1 MRLLSDLRVGL
12 RLGLGFALLLLLML
26 AMGGFSASRVSQVQ
40 SKVDD
45 LATNWLPS
53 TQLLG
58 GIGESLNQM
67 RRAELQLL
75 LSADDKTLQDESKRL
90 GDQWKRLPELLQRY
104 DPLVASAKERE
115 LFDGLKRQV
124 EAYRESQN
132 RLLALTREG
141 RRDEALAL
149 LRGASRTAFRG
160 GTDSLSQL
168 VEINGVGAKEAHQHA
183 LENYRSVLWTIWLLV
198 GAAIVLGAWV
208 GWLLTR
214 SLTHPL
220 RQAAHTADRIADG
233 DLSEVS
239 QESRADELGDLLRS
253 LARMRAALHQSV
265 SAVRDSA
272 DQIAE
277 ASREVAVGSGDLS
290 ARTEQTAS
298 NLEETSA
305 AMHQLTDAARHSAG
319 AAQEASTLASEAATV
334 AQRGGD
340 MVGQVVSTMDG
351 IQQSSRRIADIIGV
365 IDGIAFQTNILALNA
380 AVEAARA
387 GEQGRGFAVV
397 AGEVRTL
404 AQRSAQAAREIK
416 ALISSSVDQVES
428 GTRIVGSAGDTMT
441 QLVGAVARVNVLIHE
456 IAGTVGSQTQ
466 SLSEVNAAVNQLDG
480 MTQQNAALVEQSAA
494 AAESLKDQA
503 AQLTRVVSRF
513 RLAG

>member
-58 GIGESLNQM
+58 AMGESLNQM

-75 LSADDKTLQDESKRL
+75 LSGDDKTLKDETNRL
-90 GDQWKRLPELLQRY
+90 ADQWSRLPDLLKRY
-104 DPLVASAKERE
+104 DPLVASDKERE
-115 LFDGLKRQV
+115 RFDALQRQV
-124 EAYRESQN
+124 QAYRDAQD
-132 RLLALTREG
+132 RM
-141 RRDEALAL
+141 LAL
-149 LRGASRTAFRG
+149 LRDGRREDATALVRGASRAAFRG
-160 GTDSLSQL
+160 GTEQL
-168 VEINGVGAKEAHQHA
+168 AQLIEINDVGAKDAHQRA
-183 LENYRSVLWTIWLLV
+183 QASYRSVLWTIWLLV
-198 GAAIVLGAWV
+198 GAALVMGGWV

-220 RQAAHTADRIADG
+220 RQAAQTADRIADG
-233 DLSEVS
+233 DLSEVM
-239 QESRADELGDLLRS
+239 QDARADELGDLLRA

-272 DQIAE
+272 VQIAE
-277 ASREVAVGSGDLS
+277 ASREVAVGSSDLS

-298 NLEETSA
+298 NLEQTSA
-305 AMHQLTDAARHSAG
+305 AMSQLTEAARHSAG
-319 AAQEASTLASEAATV
+319 TAQEASNLANEAADV

-340 MVGQVVSTMDG
+340 MVGQVVSTMDQ
-351 IQQSSRRIADIIGV
+351 IQQSSRRISDIIGV
-365 IDGIAFQTNILALNA
+365 IDSIAFQTNILALNA

-416 ALISSSVDQVES
+416 GLISSSVAQVDS
-428 GTRIVGSAGDTMT
+428 GSRIVGDAGQTMT
-441 QLVGAVARVNVLIHE
+441 QLVGAVGRVNVLIRE
-456 IAGTVGSQTQ
+456 IAGTVGNQTQ
-466 SLSEVNAAVNQLDG
+466 SLTEVNAAVTQLDG
-480 MTQQNAALVEQSAA
+480 MTQQNAALVEESAA

-503 AQLTRVVSRF
+503 AQLTQVVSRF

>member
-1 MRLLSDLRVGL
+1 MRMLSDLRVGV

-26 AMGGFSASRVSQVQ
+26 AMGVFSVNRVGTVQ
-40 SKVDD
+40 DRVDD

-53 TQLLG
+53 TQQLG
-58 GIGESLNQM
+58 TINESLNQM

-75 LSADDKTLQDESKRL
+75 LGGDAKAVKDETARI
-90 GDQWKRLPELLQRY
+90 DTQWKRLPELLKTYDGLVSSGEERRLFDTLQQQIQRY
-104 DPLVASAKERE
+104 RDV
-115 LFDGLKRQV
+115 
-124 EAYRESQN
+124 QN
-132 RLLALTREG
+132 RLVALVAAGE
-141 RRDEALAL
+141 RDQAMVLQRTE
-149 LRGASRTAFRG
+149 SRAAFRP
-160 GTDSLSQL
+160 TTETLNQL
-168 VEINGVGAKEAHQHA
+168 VKLNGDGAHEAHEHA
-183 LENYRSVLWTIWLLV
+183 MASYRSVLWAIWVMVAVAIGL
-198 GAAIVLGAWV
+198 GAAI

-220 RQAAHTADRIADG
+220 REASHTADRIADG
-233 DLSEVS
+233 DLTGVALSTRS
-239 QESRADELGDLLRS
+239 DELGDLLRS
-253 LARMRAALHQSV
+253 LGRMREALHLSV

-277 ASREVAVGSGDLS
+277 ASREVAVGSTDLS

-298 NLEETSA
+298 NLEQTSA
-305 AMHQLTDAARHSAG
+305 AMHQLTDAARQSVSS
-319 AAQEASTLASEAATV
+319 AQEASTLATQAASV
-334 AQRGGD
+334 AQQGGQ
-340 MVGQVVSTMDG
+340 MVGQVVQTMDG

-416 ALISSSVDQVES
+416 ALITTSVEQVES
-428 GTRIVGSAGDTMT
+428 GTRIVGSTGATMA
-441 QLVGAVARVNVLIHE
+441 QLVQAVDRVSGLIGD
-456 IAGTVGSQTQ
+456 IASTVGNQTQ
-466 SLSEVNAAVNQLDG
+466 SLSEVNAAVTQLDG
-480 MTQQNAALVEQSAA
+480 MTQQNAALVEESAA

-503 AQLTRVVSRF
+503 TRLAQVVGRF
-513 RLAG
+513 RLAA